1 MRLYQKTVIII
12 FLVSFILVVSGC
24 KQNTVEKTVS
34 TTPSEVETGNLLEEE
49 LQKQDEDRAAL
60 ISFWE
65 QNREDMEKTAKVLL
79 SAVEKDRDAI
89 VEYHLPDKKL
99 ETRFHGEDQH
109 TVQLQATLD
118 SFSELEGTDVIKTL
132 WVDSTLRIVPEPACA
147 FSGEWVSYEDC
158 SFFCSLFYCEGS
170 IPQEAEAKG
179 IEKLNEHW
187 FYFVD
192 EYMHDVIFVEE

>member
-65 QNREDMEKTAKVLL
+65 QNREDMIKNSKPGFMAKINIL
-79 SAVEKDRDAI
+79 
-89 VEYHLPDKKL
+89 
-99 ETRFHGEDQH
+99 
-109 TVQLQATLD
+109 
-118 SFSELEGTDVIKTL
+118 
-132 WVDSTLRIVPEPACA
+132 
-147 FSGEWVSYEDC
+147 C
-158 SFFCSLFYCEGS
+158 SCKRRS
-170 IPQEAEAKG
+170 IASQNWKEQ
-179 IEKLNEHW
+179 
-187 FYFVD
+187 
-192 EYMHDVIFVEE
+192 M